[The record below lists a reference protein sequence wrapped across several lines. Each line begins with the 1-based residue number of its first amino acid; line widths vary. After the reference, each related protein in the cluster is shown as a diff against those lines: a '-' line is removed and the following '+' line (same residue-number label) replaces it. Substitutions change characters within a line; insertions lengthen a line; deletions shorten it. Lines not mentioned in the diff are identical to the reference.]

1 MKNVI
6 SIPTNEILE
15 ANPIYNNNINMKN
28 YIKKSILSDQSKG
41 IKSANIN
48 IFPSNLNNQNGDRVK
63 TWANGD
69 ISKIG
74 EIINVLDKDNQT
86 YLKDKDGKP
95 IYFKVVDRQVSYE
108 GQVLIEL
115 KLQEIKKVGD

>member
-6 SIPTNEILE
+6 SIPTNEIME
-15 ANPIYNNNINMKN
+15 SNPIYNNTSIKNIIKN
-28 YIKKSILSDQSKG
+28 NILADYSGG
-41 IKSANIN
+41 IKSASIN
-48 IFPSNLNNQNGDRVK
+48 IFPSNLNNKNGDRVK

-69 ISKIG
+69 IIKVG

-86 YLKDKDGKP
+86 YLKDKDGNP
-95 IYFKVVDRQVSYE
+95 IYFRVVDRQVSYE
-108 GQVLIEL
+108 GQVLIDL